1 MPGTP
6 GCTGGNPGAVAL
18 ASLIVGLH
26 VETAWVRAT
35 TSGTFDETVYRQVA
49 HDHDIV
55 RRGTV
60 RPAVDLG
67 VAPLPLLLA
76 WLPGVRAEPT
86 DETYVDQV
94 AAARHRATWLFGVP
108 LVVTAFLWC
117 ATAQGWFAGTVA
129 AGLLVLSPNI
139 LAHASLAT
147 TDACLRISMQP
158 PAGRRRAIGCS
169 RIPIWIGGRI
179 FPL

>member
-6 GCTGGNPGAVAL
+6 GCTGGNPLL
-18 ASLIVGLH
+18 APSRSRRSSSAFTLRP
-26 VETAWVRAT
+26 AWVRAT

-49 HDHDIV
+49 HDIV

-76 WLPGVRAEPT
+76 WLPGARAEPT

-108 LVVTAFLWC
+108 LVVSAFLWC
-117 ATAQGWFAGTVA
+117 ASAQGWFAGTVA

-139 LAHASLAT
+139 LAQVGAA
-147 TDACLRISMQP
+147 
-158 PAGRRRAIGCS
+158 RRR
-169 RIPIWIGGRI
+169 
-179 FPL
+179 